1 MLIKLTRY
9 KVIPLLLVLVTI
21 LAGCS
26 RLTLTQQGTSNSPE
40 SQKGNPDLQVSVVN
54 QSKYA
59 PIHKENLFV
68 AELEKRFHMKWDY
81 MSIPVSSG
89 MDKFNVMFASG
100 QIPDLVLTMNN
111 FSAVK
116 KWADAGYLLQV
127 GDYID
132 RLPNYRKLF
141 NDDEWKDIQDYATIN
156 GKLYMLPSKIDVK
169 DPMAWIYRRDAFEQ
183 AGINEFPKT
192 TDAFYEDLKKL
203 KAANPSFEGIGV
215 RGGPNTTG
223 IKSLLAGFQHA
234 FRLPPDFGGVDGW
247 LGFWNDPDEQNRVV
261 YAPATQKHRDMLI
274 YLAKLYREGF
284 IEKEFATLSEE
295 QWSDKRRKG
304 KDLIDFQWVSQV
316 ADLQKDAVNQP
327 GIVWDYSRY
336 HPQAYEKP
344 GLEFRPVS
352 VSLYGPLLSSKL
364 LKDEAKLNQILSY
377 IDWAATDEGRLFHMM
392 GKENVTYQMDGG
404 SVRYMAGKD
413 RKRVASEYGFDWF
426 LSKSPAALSSDE
438 PSKKANEAWQV
449 YQKLPYVEP
458 RNTSFTDQDWET
470 TSIYM
475 GTVQDVVY
483 RFATKSVMG
492 LEDVSKDSVWQ
503 GYLNELNKAG
513 LQDMLNIFQK
523 YWK

>member
-1 MLIKLTRY
+1 MLISHSRSRF
-9 KVIPLLLVLVTI
+9 IPFILIVVTI

-26 RLTLTQQGTSNSPE
+26 RLTLSQQEAENSTKD
-40 SQKGNPDLQVSVVN
+40 QTGNANLQISVVN

-59 PIHKENLFV
+59 PIGKNNFFV
-68 AELEKRFHMKWDY
+68 AEIEKRFHMKWDY
-81 MSIPVSSG
+81 MSIPVTSG

-100 QIPDLVLTMNN
+100 QIPDMVLTMNN

-116 KWADAGYLLQV
+116 NWAEAGYLLQI

-141 NDDEWKDIQDYATIN
+141 NEEEWKDIQDYATIN
-156 GKLYMLPSKIDVK
+156 GKLYMLPSKIDVR
-169 DPMAWIYRRDAFEQ
+169 DPMAWIYRRDAFER
-183 AGINEFPKT
+183 AGIAEFPKT

-203 KAANPSFEGIGV
+203 KAANPSFDGIGV

-223 IKSLLAGFQHA
+223 IKSLLAGFQHI

-247 LGFWNDPDEQNRVV
+247 LGFWNDPDAQNRVV
-261 YAPATQKHRDMLI
+261 YAPATPKHRDMLI
-274 YLAKLYREGF
+274 YLAKLYREGL
-284 IEKEFATLSEE
+284 IEKEFATISEE
-295 QWSDKRRKG
+295 QWADKRKKG

-316 ADLQKDAVNQP
+316 ADLQKDTVNHP

-364 LKDEAKLNQILSY
+364 LQDEAKRNRILSY
-377 IDWAATDEGRLFHMM
+377 IDWAASDEGRLFHMM
-392 GKENVTYQMDGG
+392 GMENVTYQHDGE
-404 SVRYMAGKD
+404 SVRYTAGND

-426 LSKSPAALSSDE
+426 LSKSPIALSSDE

-458 RNTSFTDQDWET
+458 RSTPFTDQDWET
-470 TSIYM
+470 LSIYM

-492 LEDVSKDSVWQ
+492 LEDASKDSVWQ
-503 GYLNELNKAG
+503 DYLNQLNKAG